1 MSRMH
6 AIVRAAAHLVPANAS
21 RPARQAGTGYGTSSS
36 YGAPRSYISTTTG
49 PSRFRIA

>member
-6 AIVRAAAHLVPANAS
+6 AIVDAAAHLVPAVAP
-21 RPARQAGTGYGTSSS
+21 RPAREPGTGYGTSSS
-36 YGAPRSYISTTTG
+36 YGAPRSYVTNTS

>member
-6 AIVRAAAHLVPANAS
+6 AIVHAAAHLVPTTTTV

-36 YGAPRSYISTTTG
+36 YGAPRSYVTQTV
-49 PSRFRIA
+49 PARFRIA

>member
-6 AIVRAAAHLVPANAS
+6 AIVDAAAHLVPVVAP
-21 RPARQAGTGYGTSSS
+21 RPVREPGTGYGTSSS
-36 YGAPRSYISTTTG
+36 YGAPRSYVTNVS